1 MKELALSTQRL
12 TTVDIRN
19 LQYPLSQTFMMWNF
33 LFGPFSDFW
42 AVSHLLSRT
51 IKRGFQINH
60 TVYFR
65 HSSVNNLIVKTLFGS
80 LFFLFL
86 KHCSGSYISSV
97 KRKLSVETLGEKWQ
111 VLRDLE
117 KGLSNKTLLKNMVHP
132 ETSFQ
137 RGLNSKIFASLEKL
151 WNKRKKTKKQWL
163 RTSWPRMVEL
173 LQRFESLDLHEA
185 ARENNLAFWKRS

>member
-1 MKELALSTQRL
+1 MKELVLSTQRL

-97 KRKLSVETLGEKWQ
+97 KRKLSVETLGEK
-111 VLRDLE
+111 
-117 KGLSNKTLLKNMVHP
+117 
-132 ETSFQ
+132 
-137 RGLNSKIFASLEKL
+137 
-151 WNKRKKTKKQWL
+151 
-163 RTSWPRMVEL
+163 
-173 LQRFESLDLHEA
+173 
-185 ARENNLAFWKRS
+185 